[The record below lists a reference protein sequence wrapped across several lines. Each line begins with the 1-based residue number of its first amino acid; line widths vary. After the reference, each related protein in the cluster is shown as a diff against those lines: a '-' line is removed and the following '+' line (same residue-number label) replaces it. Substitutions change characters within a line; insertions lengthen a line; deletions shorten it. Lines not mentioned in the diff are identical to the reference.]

1 MQHQFYAINR
11 CDSVREIQAI
21 KEAMEAQLIR
31 ETYYV
36 FLKFDPI
43 YSRLES
49 DRSQEG
55 AHKLHLYLNQKHN
68 DLLAR
73 NFEAGSYKKC
83 MSLAIV
89 DAFSA
94 ELTAHQVITILIIL
108 S

>member
-1 MQHQFYAINR
+1 MKA
-11 CDSVREIQAI
+11 AT
-21 KEAMEAQLIR
+21 LR

-36 FLKFDPI
+36 FLKPDPI
-43 YSRLES
+43 YHHLEP

-55 AHKLHLYLNQKHN
+55 AYRLHVYLNQKHN

-73 NFEAGSYKKC
+73 YFEAGSYKKC

-94 ELTAHQVITILIIL
+94 ELTVDQAEKLRSVKAVRLVEKDMEIQ
-108 S
+108 